1 MIKFQEIELFWK
13 NQSREDLKTAEG
25 LFLLGRYAPTL
36 FFCHLTLEKFLKSLI
51 VRETKSNA
59 PFEHN
64 LIKLSKIAKV
74 DFSDNER
81 SLISEINTFN
91 IKGRYDD
98 YKSNFYKKAT
108 KSYTKRYLDEAK
120 RIIIWLKKQ

>member
-13 NQSREDLKTAEG
+13 NQSREDLKTAED
-25 LFLLGRYAPTL
+25 LFSLGRYAPTL
-36 FFCHLTLEKFLKSLI
+36 FFCHLVLEKFLKSA
-51 VRETKSNA
+51 VVKKTKNHA
-59 PFEHN
+59 PLDHN
-64 LIKLSKIAKV
+64 LTRLSELAGV
-74 DFSDNER
+74 SFSEQDIR
-81 SLISEINTFN
+81 LLAEINTFN

-108 KSYTKRYLDEAK
+108 KSYTKRYLDETK

>member
-1 MIKFQEIELFWK
+1 MIKFQKVELFWK
-13 NQSREDLKTAEG
+13 NQSKEDLKTTEG
-25 LFLLGRYAPTL
+25 LFLLGRYAPAL

-51 VRETKSNA
+51 VRKTKSNA
-59 PFEHN
+59 PFEHS
-64 LIKLSKIAKV
+64 LIQLSKIAGV
-74 DFSDNER
+74 DFSENDR

-98 YKSNFYKKAT
+98 YKSKFYKKAT
-108 KSYTKRYLDEAK
+108 KTYTEKYINETK

>member
-25 LFLLGRYAPTL
+25 LFSLGRYAPTL

-64 LIKLSKIAKV
+64 LIKLSKIAKI

-98 YKSNFYKKAT
+98 YKSKFYKKAT
-108 KSYTKRYLDEAK
+108 KMYAEKYINETK

>member
-1 MIKFQEIELFWK
+1 MIKFQKIELFWE
-13 NQSREDLKTAEG
+13 NQSKEDFKTAEG
-25 LFLLGRYAPTL
+25 LFLLKRYAPAL
-36 FFCHLTLEKFLKSLI
+36 FFCHLALEKFLKSLV
-51 VRETKSNA
+51 VRKTKNNA

-64 LIKLSKIAKV
+64 LIQLSKIA
-74 DFSDNER
+74 DIIFSENDR

-98 YKSNFYKKAT
+98 YKSKFYTKAT
-108 KSYTKRYLDEAK
+108 KTYTKRYINETK